1 MAAILKS
8 LDPGQ
13 SAMTRPGGAQV
24 REENASDRVIQV
36 ETTTGRPIRAAGQVI
51 VPLARVVRLRLPLLH
66 GGVIWNRPIA
76 VLVRSEDGSEY
87 EVPIHD
93 VTRRVQLIALAA
105 GLIGSLLI
113 WLLLHRR

>member
-1 MAAILKS
+1 MRQAS
-8 LDPGQ
+8 
-13 SAMTRPGGAQV
+13 
-24 REENASDRVIQV
+24 ASDRFMQV
-36 ETTTGRPIRAAGQVI
+36 ETTAGRPIRAAGQVL

-93 VTRRVQLIALAA
+93 VTRRVQLLALAA
-105 GLIGSLLI
+105 GLLGSLLI